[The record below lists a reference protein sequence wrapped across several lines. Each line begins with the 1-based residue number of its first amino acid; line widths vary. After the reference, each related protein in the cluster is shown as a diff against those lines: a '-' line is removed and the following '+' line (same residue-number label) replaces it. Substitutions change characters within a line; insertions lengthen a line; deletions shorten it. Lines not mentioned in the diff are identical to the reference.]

1 MTLRVSIVG
10 ASGYVGGELLRL
22 LLWHPRVAV
31 AQATSARNAGRYIH
45 QLHPN
50 LRGRTALQFVHPE
63 RLEPCDL
70 LFLALPH
77 GEAARAIER
86 YAGLAPR
93 LVDCS
98 ADFRL
103 RDPAAYR
110 RWYGEPHPA
119 PEWLDRFVYGLPEL
133 RREALAGA
141 SYASGVGCNAT
152 ATTLALLPLVRAGLV
167 DVTRPVIVEVKVGS
181 SEGGATA
188 SESSHHPE
196 RAGVVRSFAPVGHRH
211 TAEVE
216 QATGLANVHLS
227 ITSVELVRG
236 ALRADRPGAP
246 GHPPPPRA
254 EGPRRQQLRRRRL
267 RARRGH
273 RPHRQH
279 LRHRQPHEGRGRQR
293 RAVHEPHVR
302 LRRDGGAG
310 VPGPAPVASACRGGR
325 SPGGCAMIA
334 SSTAGRRPGMTD
346 EELEAL
352 LREIT
357 GRIRAVS
364 DPEQII
370 LFGSYARGDAGPDS
384 DLDLLVVKETA
395 GTARAEAGRIYRALS
410 NIRIPVDIV
419 VVRPADLARYRD
431 LHGTIIRPALHEGTV
446 LYVR

>member
-22 LLWHPRVAV
+22 LLWHPHVV
-31 AQATSARNAGRYIH
+31 LAQATSARNAGRYIH

-63 RLEPCDL
+63 RLEPCNL

-110 RWYGEPHPA
+110 RWYGELHPA

-236 ALRADRPGAP
+236 ALATA
-246 GHPPPPRA
+246 HVFA
-254 EGPRRQQLRRRRL
+254 
-267 RARRGH
+267 AR
-273 RPHRQH
+273 
-279 LRHRQPHEGRGRQR
+279 
-293 RAVHEPHVR
+293 
-302 LRRDGGAG
+302 
-310 VPGPAPVASACRGGR
+310 PVAEKELWAAYRAFAREQPFVRIVRERQGIHR
-325 SPGGCAMIA
+325 FPEPKVL
-334 SSTAGRRPGMTD
+334 AGSNYADVGFALD
-346 EELEAL
+346 EA
-352 LREIT
+352 T
-357 GRIRAVS
+357 GRIVSICAIDNLVKGAAGSAVQCMNLMCGF
-364 DPEQII
+364 D
-370 LFGSYARGDAGPDS
+370 
-384 DLDLLVVKETA
+384 ETA
-395 GTARAEAGRIYRALS
+395 GLEFPG
-410 NIRIPVDIV
+410 
-419 VVRPADLARYRD
+419 
-431 LHGTIIRPALHEGTV
+431 LHP
-446 LYVR
+446 